1 MVIFVLV
8 EKRQSHD
15 RDRSIAFQRTFPM
28 GKAEFHYLSNH
39 LRELVNPSNEYIC
52 SQGYT
57 IPLSN
62 SPPRVRGKRI
72 NRHPRFL
79 PRNANVFIAGTFH
92 GGDKQNRS
100 ALLSL
105 IPKPRINVPPGGAER
120 ERGKLDVKRFA
131 VTIKARYRSGGGL
144 DVKYRGEEEQVEFSF
159 PLLDR
164 IYSGVIRVV
173 SRLRPGNDG
182 IDFVLWKTRYISSLE
197 IHCAPSFPPL
207 RPFPAFPFLPRFSPA
222 ERKNNSR
229 SRFASTTRRNS
240 VLLWRT
246 IISASLQLV
255 QPTFGNSA
263 GANYSL
269 APPHR

>member
-1 MVIFVLV
+1 
-8 EKRQSHD
+8 
-15 RDRSIAFQRTFPM
+15 M

-105 IPKPRINVPPGGAER
+105 IPKPRINVPPGGEDSR
-120 ERGKLDVKRFA
+120 GRGKLDVKRFA

-144 DVKYRGEEEQVEFSF
+144 DVKYRGEEEVEVEVVEQVEFSF

-173 SRLRPGNDG
+173 SRLRPERRYRFR
-182 IDFVLWKTRYISSLE
+182 FVENSVHLFLGDSLR
-197 IHCAPSFPPL
+197 ATLSPSTPL
-207 RPFPAFPFLPRFSPA
+207 SCLPLSTSFLPGGTQ
-222 ERKNNSR
+222 K
-229 SRFASTTRRNS
+229 
-240 VLLWRT
+240 
-246 IISASLQLV
+246 
-255 QPTFGNSA
+255 
-263 GANYSL
+263 
-269 APPHR
+269 